1 MRMSQ
6 CDKPQGYL
14 HCTDQ
19 ELEQCLNS
27 LCKGIRSQSFR
38 KLILLILWARMMYR
52 TSGQREGGKDFD
64 EFVGSI
70 PVDDVTLL
78 LSVSKR
84 AAADYLKAARLVA
97 LIA

>member
-1 MRMSQ
+1 MSQ

-27 LCKGIRSQSFR
+27 LCKGVRSKSFR
-38 KLILLILWARMMYR
+38 KLVLLILWARAIYK
-52 TSGQREGGKDFD
+52 TSDQRKSGKGFD
-64 EFVGSI
+64 EFIGSI
-70 PVDDVTLL
+70 PVDDAARLL
-78 LSVSKR
+78 GVSQR